1 MGRRGIKTFMMAMLL
16 LSTVVAG
23 PAAPKGM
30 IFLNTSGLSAAQTFA
45 GLSCSGL
52 LNRDPAT
59 PAYIANPGDDMTWLQ
74 LIYGI
79 THPSLTSYND
89 FLATCLQGPAQGRY
103 IRYSASTHAQQKLV
117 PNIVTLAGVLDA
129 VPLDVADPLPP
140 HATTVAFDA
149 LSIFDQMTPLEAT
162 RYVFEHHVHQTTGM
176 SKMNPGYESQA
187 GKAVLR
193 PNITGAVHIGLAD
206 YVVKERLFNFY
217 LTEGCL
223 PLTEEHAL
231 VERIV
236 KNNPWP
242 KPIGVMGYDETFAL
256 AGDLFEAETTC
267 VTGMGMGQIASDG
280 VVNLAYWSREPPL
293 TQPLPH
299 NDGPPV
305 IYDHRRTYVAF
316 LIGDGDNVAYLKHSR
331 RDWITERLERCK
343 SGNYTDKNAGGCSY
357 PLLWTMSPHVTHL
370 APDWAR
376 WFAEQLLK
384 TKTDGFAL
392 PPSGHLYSYP
402 SLFPAAQQENF
413 VRATENDC
421 RLLATRVSTAWE
433 VASSWEKA
441 LESFF
446 PLYATRGIVQS
457 LVTVNVPFDL
467 PVLAFENKLFKVVGD
482 DRAGANRSVVF
493 APHEWRGTGGG
504 GGIPGAGAQNMNVTA
519 MAAQINGYSPGAV
532 TAVYLTSDGGGN
544 LEIIDQLVKNLG
556 SHVSIVGNEIGEL
569 ALRAVAAGR

>member
-1 MGRRGIKTFMMAMLL
+1 
-16 LSTVVAG
+16 
-23 PAAPKGM
+23 
-30 IFLNTSGLSAAQTFA
+30 
-45 GLSCSGL
+45 
-52 LNRDPAT
+52 
-59 PAYIANPGDDMTWLQ
+59 
-74 LIYGI
+74 
-79 THPSLTSYND
+79 
-89 FLATCLQGPAQGRY
+89 
-103 IRYSASTHAQQKLV
+103 
-117 PNIVTLAGVLDA
+117 
-129 VPLDVADPLPP
+129 
-140 HATTVAFDA
+140 
-149 LSIFDQMTPLEAT
+149 
-162 RYVFEHHVHQTTGM
+162 
-176 SKMNPGYESQA
+176 
-187 GKAVLR
+187 
-193 PNITGAVHIGLAD
+193 
-206 YVVKERLFNFY
+206 
-217 LTEGCL
+217 
-223 PLTEEHAL
+223 
-231 VERIV
+231 
-236 KNNPWP
+236 
-242 KPIGVMGYDETFAL
+242 
-256 AGDLFEAETTC
+256 
-267 VTGMGMGQIASDG
+267 
-280 VVNLAYWSREPPL
+280 
-293 TQPLPH
+293 
-299 NDGPPV
+299 
-305 IYDHRRTYVAF
+305 
-316 LIGDGDNVAYLKHSR
+316 
-331 RDWITERLERCK
+331 
-343 SGNYTDKNAGGCSY
+343 
-357 PLLWTMSPHVTHL
+357 
-370 APDWAR
+370 
-376 WFAEQLLK
+376 LK